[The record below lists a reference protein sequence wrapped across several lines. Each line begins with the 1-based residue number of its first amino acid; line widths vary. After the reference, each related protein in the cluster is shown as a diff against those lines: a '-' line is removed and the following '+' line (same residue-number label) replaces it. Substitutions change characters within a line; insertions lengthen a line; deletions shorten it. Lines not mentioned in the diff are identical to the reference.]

1 MQYYI
6 FLMWTQKVVS
16 QKPCSTL
23 LMRRKI
29 MQRISQ
35 IKHVWHHHKISN
47 ISLMY
52 NNISWPQS
60 IIPDMETRDGTPFMG
75 LTTQDQGTT
84 KPSTKRCNNCHK
96 TDSCTCKDVFVQKC
110 KDCLHFAA
118 SPERHREH
126 RREARHIHSY
136 RNRAYRLAFNLF
148 CFEFLWL
155 QRKADQKFTVSVEV
169 NGLKNG
175 FGTKISWCW
184 CWAKTLGPRKGHLFS
199 HAATGINKRP
209 PISYQRL
216 RQIAQEGF
224 FQYINVSV

>member
-1 MQYYI
+1 
-6 FLMWTQKVVS
+6 
-16 QKPCSTL
+16 
-23 LMRRKI
+23 

-35 IKHVWHHHKISN
+35 IKHVWHHHISFD
-47 ISLMY
+47 
-52 NNISWPQS
+52 NISWPQS

-75 LTTQDQGTT
+75 LTTQDQGTN
-84 KPSTKRCNNCHK
+84 KPSTKRCSNCHK

-148 CFEFLWL
+148 CFEFLL
-155 QRKADQKFTVSVEV
+155 FTKILRKNDQKFTVSVEV

-175 FGTKISWCW
+175 DTGFGTKICW
-184 CWAKTLGPRKGHLFS
+184 CCHW
-199 HAATGINKRP
+199 N
-209 PISYQRL
+209 Q
-216 RQIAQEGF
+216 
-224 FQYINVSV
+224 

>member
-1 MQYYI
+1 
-6 FLMWTQKVVS
+6 
-16 QKPCSTL
+16 
-23 LMRRKI
+23 
-29 MQRISQ
+29 
-35 IKHVWHHHKISN
+35 
-47 ISLMY
+47 MY

-148 CFEFLWL
+148 CFEFLLFWVFVVTKKSPSEVYGFCWS
-155 QRKADQKFTVSVEV
+155 QWAEKWWHWVWDQNMLVLVLS
-169 NGLKNG
+169 
-175 FGTKISWCW
+175 
-184 CWAKTLGPRKGHLFS
+184 
-199 HAATGINKRP
+199 
-209 PISYQRL
+209 
-216 RQIAQEGF
+216 
-224 FQYINVSV
+224 